1 MKKKKYLVYNKMVYR
16 RRYRK
21 KGVRPKR
28 KARTYKRSLMRMPR
42 KISNRAATFRREFML
57 SPIVD
62 NAAGQGL
69 VFSFNPTTDLPGL
82 AEYQA
87 LWDQI
92 KIHKILYTFEPWF
105 AVSNVQSA
113 APVQRMCRY
122 VHDFD
127 DGTNLGTTEQLYL
140 DYANCKSRTL
150 NGSARPFT
158 IPLYPL
164 VRVSTVGAGSMLKK
178 PGYFDID
185 VAMPTFYG
193 IKMFVPYLATGTTI
207 ANVRCTV
214 VFSCRNSR

>member
-1 MKKKKYLVYNKMVYR
+1 MVYR

-28 KARTYKRSLMRMPR
+28 KTRTYRRSLMRMP
-42 KISNRAATFRREFML
+42 KLISNRAVTFRREVML
-57 SPIVD
+57 STIND

-69 VFSFNPTTDLPGL
+69 VYSFNPTTDLPGL

-92 KIHKILYTFEPWF
+92 KIHKVLYTFEPTF
-105 AVSNVQSA
+105 AVSNVQSS
-113 APVQRMCRY
+113 APAQYFCRY
-122 VHDFD
+122 VHDYD
-127 DGTNLGTTEQLYL
+127 DGTSLGTTEQLYL
-140 DYANCKSRTL
+140 DYANCKSRSL

-178 PGYFDID
+178 PGYFDINS
-185 VAMPTFYG
+185 AMPTFYG
-193 IKMFVPYLATGTTI
+193 IKMFVPYMATANVI
-207 ANVRCTV
+207 AKVRCTII
-214 VFSCRNSR
+214 FSCRNSR